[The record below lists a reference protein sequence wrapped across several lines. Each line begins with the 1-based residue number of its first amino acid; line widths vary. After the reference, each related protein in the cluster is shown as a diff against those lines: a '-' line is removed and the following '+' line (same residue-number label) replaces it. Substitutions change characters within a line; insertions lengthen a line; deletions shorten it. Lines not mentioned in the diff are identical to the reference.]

1 MRGPAAPGL
10 ELVRV
15 VALVLLLIV
24 LGLGLLYAYRS
35 QAPSVPEV
43 DLSQALQ
50 DINSGRVRAVT
61 IVANKATLEFRDIQ
75 ARKEQVT
82 LPQPDTVLAPTVAG
96 YNATHPSQPIE
107 LRYMQDG
114 QTFGVIGAIFLSLL
128 PVFLIGAFFYY
139 LLIRAR
145 GRS

>member
-1 MRGPAAPGL
+1 MRSPAAPGV

-15 VALVLLLIV
+15 AALVLLLIV

-43 DLSQALQ
+43 DVSTALQ
-50 DINSGRVRAVT
+50 DINSGRVRAIT
-61 IVANKATLEFRDIQ
+61 IVANKATLEFRDIA
-75 ARKEQVT
+75 ARKEQTT
-82 LPQPDTVLAPTVAG
+82 LPQPDSVLAPTVAG

-114 QTFGVIGAIFLSLL
+114 QAFGVIGSILLSLL
-128 PVFLIGAFFYY
+128 PVLLIGGFFYY
-139 LLIRAR
+139 TMRAR
-145 GRS
+145 RVP